1 MSKDNEPILT
11 RLANIES
18 KLDRICDAIERFSE
32 FILEVSPSEAE
43 KAIEELEGTSL
54 DDNR

>member
-11 RLANIES
+11 RHANIES

-43 KAIEELEGTSL
+43 EAIEELEGDLT
-54 DDNR
+54 R